1 MYVWNESLWL
11 RIAVVAVLFVLVAL
25 AVFAWNPF
33 ATLGAMAMWARWGT
47 LIGTFVAGVALIIN
61 PLLEG
66 YA

>member
-25 AVFAWNPF
+25 AVFVWNPF
-33 ATLGAMAMWARWGT
+33 AALGAMALWAKIGT
-47 LIGTFVAGVALIIN
+47 LVGTFVAGVSLVLN